1 MRGWASDACSG
12 PPFMSARFPDPAP
25 RGAGTGEQ
33 GGRQPEASDPWAS
46 ADATREYSAPG
57 APPAPPGPGDDV
69 VPAADG
75 GGRRGRQRTKGR
87 QRQIIEW
94 VVLILCALGIAF
106 LIKTFLFQAFY
117 IPSESMVPTLKVGD
131 RVLVNKLSYHL
142 HPVHRG
148 DIVVFGAPPGT
159 ETAQIKD
166 LVKRV
171 IGLPGE
177 TIEGRADG
185 HVYINGVLLKE
196 PYLPKD
202 VRSKQFGP
210 YRVPAHSYYVLGD
223 NRQFSKDSTVFG
235 PIPRS
240 KIVGRVFVRIWP
252 LSRLGFL

>member
-1 MRGWASDACSG
+1 MPGGGDMRGWASDAG
-12 PPFMSARFPDPAP
+12 TRPAFMSARFP
-25 RGAGTGEQ
+25 E
-33 GGRQPEASDPWAS
+33 SDPWAA
-46 ADATREYSAPG
+46 ADITREQPAPG
-57 APPAPPGPGDDV
+57 APPRPPGPGDDV
-69 VPAADG
+69 VPSPG
-75 GGRRGRQRTKGR
+75 GGDRGRGHTRRR
-87 QRQIIEW
+87 QRQILEW
-94 VVLILCALGIAF
+94 VVLILCALGIAL

-148 DIVVFGAPPGT
+148 DIVVFTAPPGT

-185 HVYINGVLLKE
+185 HVYIDGKQLKE
-196 PYLPKD
+196 PYLKG
-202 VRSKQFGP
+202 VRSKAFGP

-240 KIVGRVFVRIWP
+240 RIVGRVFVRIWP